1 VDPRAAAGLS
11 AVRRR
16 STDEAGMAGIAWVV
30 AAGLSLVLF
39 VSLANVV
46 TMELTRNAVR
56 AAVDEAVRVG
66 SRSDGPIAECEVR
79 ARAVIDGLLGP
90 AARHDVVV
98 RCSESGTPLQV
109 RARADVTIVPWLPG
123 LPRWS
128 YSVES
133 AEVREVLP

>member
-1 VDPRAAAGLS
+1 MRS
-11 AVRRR
+11 R
-16 STDEAGMAGIAWVV
+16 STVDTSAEAGMAGIAMVV
-30 AAGLSLVLF
+30 AAALALVVF
-39 VSLANVV
+39 VSLADVV
-46 TMELTRNAVR
+46 TMMFTRNAVR

-66 SRSDGPIAECEVR
+66 SRSDGPIAECELR

-90 AARHDVVV
+90 AARRGVAVT
-98 RCSESGTPLQV
+98 CSASGTPLQV

-133 AEVREVLP
+133 AAVREVLP

>member
-1 VDPRAAAGLS
+1 
-11 AVRRR
+11 
-16 STDEAGMAGIAWVV
+16 MVV
-30 AAGLSLVLF
+30 AAALALVVF
-39 VSLANVV
+39 VSLADVV
-46 TMELTRNAVR
+46 TMMFTRNAVR

-66 SRSDGPIAECEVR
+66 SRSDGPIAECELR

-90 AARHDVVV
+90 AARRGVAVT
-98 RCSESGTPLQV
+98 CSASGTPLQV

-133 AEVREVLP
+133 AAVREVLP

>member
-1 VDPRAAAGLS
+1 
-11 AVRRR
+11 VRPR
-16 STDEAGMAGIAWVV
+16 STVVAADEAGLAGIAWVV
-30 AAGLSLVLF
+30 AAALALVVF
-39 VSLANVV
+39 VSLADVV
-46 TMELTRNAVR
+46 TMQLTRNAVR
-56 AAVDEAVRVG
+56 AAVDEAVRAG

-79 ARAVIDGLLGP
+79 ARAVLEGLLGP
-90 AARHDVVV
+90 AARRDVVV
-98 RCSESGTPLQV
+98 HCSESGTPRQV

>member
-1 VDPRAAAGLS
+1 MRP
-11 AVRRR
+11 R
-16 STDEAGMAGIAWVV
+16 STVVAADEAGLAGIAWVV
-30 AAGLSLVLF
+30 AAALALVVF
-39 VSLANVV
+39 VSLADVV
-46 TMELTRNAVR
+46 TMMFTRNAVR

-66 SRSDGPIAECEVR
+66 SRSDGPIAECELR

-90 AARHDVVV
+90 AARRGVAVT
-98 RCSESGTPLQV
+98 CSASGTPLQV

-133 AEVREVLP
+133 AAVREVLP